1 MANSLSKKISVF
13 PISFDRSQ
21 EDGYTYY
28 ERNTTPPSSTLE
40 ETQKSFLE
48 DNPVISEALYNSES
62 WTKDYY
68 SKIQVNGK
76 DGHPN
81 GRILSEKNISTL
93 IRSLTDKESFVVNAD
108 IPKDGDNA
116 YKICNYIEFVIRGRY
131 FGLNLIKN
139 TIPNSDN
146 LWVKVI
152 FKDSYKLDDDA
163 DSDEYET
170 LDAEDIAKDSGNDNS
185 LFVLD
190 KVTFTSSAPTE
201 PSNSLQLLE
210 KLDDGTLRVPIASQ
224 FKFTSRSIENI
235 NGGTV

>member
-1 MANSLSKKISVF
+1 MANSLSKKISIF

-21 EDGYTYY
+21 EEGYTYY
-28 ERNTTPPSSTLE
+28 ERNNAEIPETLSDE
-40 ETQKSFLE
+40 QKSFLE
-48 DNPVISEALYNSES
+48 NNLVISEALYTGNPWAE
-62 WTKDYY
+62 DYY
-68 SKIQVNGK
+68 EPVSVNGK

-93 IRSLTDKESFVVNAD
+93 IRSLTDKESFVVNASFNED
-108 IPKDGDNA
+108 KTS
-116 YKICNYIEFVIRGRY
+116 CNYIEFIIRGRY
-131 FGLNLIKN
+131 FGLKLIDNIVPK
-139 TIPNSDN
+139 SDN
-146 LWVKVI
+146 LWIIVG
-152 FKDSYKLDDDA
+152 FKDNYTLADDA

-170 LDAEDIAKDSGNDNS
+170 LDAEDIAKDIGNDNS

-210 KLDDGTLRVPIASQ
+210 KLDDGKLRVPINSK
-224 FKFTSRSIENI
+224 FKLSGDSIENI